1 MTKNERL
8 EALKNLL
15 ENTKEPMSG
24 SALAKELHVSRQ
36 VIVQDIALLK
46 ASDVPVLSTNRGY
59 ILPDQGVKEIIKV
72 SHSSKQME
80 EELNIIVDC
89 GAWVENVFVEHPTYG
104 HIEVELMIRSRRD
117 VKAFLQKIR
126 EEKAQPLNK
135 LTQGIHYHTIH
146 APSRD
151 VLEEVKACLDKHHIL
166 C

>member
-72 SHSSKQME
+72 HLLLCLLKK
-80 EELNIIVDC
+80 LVLILRKINHTCIV
-89 GAWVENVFVEHPTYG
+89 G
-104 HIEVELMIRSRRD
+104 
-117 VKAFLQKIR
+117 FLQTVLQIVF
-126 EEKAQPLNK
+126 QLSSIY
-135 LTQGIHYHTIH
+135 LT
-146 APSRD
+146 
-151 VLEEVKACLDKHHIL
+151 LW
-166 C
+166 